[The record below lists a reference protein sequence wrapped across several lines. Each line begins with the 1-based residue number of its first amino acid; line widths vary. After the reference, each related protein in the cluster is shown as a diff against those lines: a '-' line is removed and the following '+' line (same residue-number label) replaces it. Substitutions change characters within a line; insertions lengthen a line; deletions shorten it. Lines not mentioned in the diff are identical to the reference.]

1 MIIGNGS
8 HGISPEAWNKFQDY
22 YENGGAYSSEWLR
35 SFNINDKTM
44 SNNMRHMDIKRE
56 LEYALVTCANSVN
69 IVRPT
74 FGFGKNKNLN
84 VGWYNTL
91 NSIVDLPFSVI
102 SKESKNPEKLCTIF
116 LDPAPIKL
124 SSNYTCHQR
133 YDAVIGDGLIQSVQK
148 NSIDVISYE
157 FFVAMR
163 REGGSVYVNGKE
175 VTLKNSKNKEIY
187 SFSVENEFMFPF
199 QGMGVKD
206 KRIGKKNLKFI
217 KALWTAV
224 ELIAAE
230 KYLVKNYV
238 GAGPYVYAHRSF
250 YKCKDYIKKLSNYSQ
265 QIKIERDILA
275 FINLIYSI
283 LNPTDKF
290 SRHKFYS
297 KFVNIIINLFNFDY
311 KATSSERLYSV
322 ICCVMV
328 GCYML
333 NKPGKWLKNK
343 SSDNGIYNP
352 FDSDISKE
360 EYGEMVSDLKE
371 KFEDYDI
378 SDGVNKLLSELKKN
392 GMMFFDPSQNSDCVR
407 EHHTQN
413 SDCVREQ
420 HTMQS
425 IDVGSS
431 KQMAKEIFYQDL
443 FNKMKFEE
451 KFFSSND
458 VIEYKNC
465 IKKNSAIIDN
475 IQENIKV
482 ISMMPRNPECGMK
495 SGQIDEACLYKLVD
509 FNEEEIFYQDNID
522 KKLDCAA
529 ITIIMDQSESM
540 SENNRVD
547 LVKTCSIILSE
558 ALKGIHNLKLRFFGF
573 SSNVIYNYNID
584 NDFYSL
590 GSIRNS
596 GGTSEGEAIAEI
608 ISLISHEKEQ
618 KNEEDFNQYI
628 FVLGDGEVDITS
640 SMMAFSFA
648 KSCGFNI
655 YHFGL
660 DNAYSIEYGEKVYG
674 KGKFALLPTKN
685 LLHAFTSILCQLLLH

>member
-1 MIIGNGS
+1 MLIGNGS
-8 HGISPEAWNKFQDY
+8 QGISPEAWNKFQDY
-22 YENGGAYSSEWLR
+22 YENGGAYSSEWLK
-35 SFNINDKTM
+35 SFNINDKAM
-44 SNNMRHMDIKRE
+44 PHNMRYEDIKRE

-69 IVRPT
+69 IVRPM
-74 FGFGKNKNLN
+74 FGFGKDKNLN

-91 NSIVDLPFSVI
+91 NSIIDLPFSVI
-102 SKESKNPEKLCTIF
+102 SKESKNPERLCTIY
-116 LDPAPIKL
+116 LDPAPIKC
-124 SSNYTCHQR
+124 SSVYTCHQR
-133 YDAVIGDGLIQSVQK
+133 YDAVIGDGLLQSVQK
-148 NSIDVISYE
+148 NSIDIISYE

-163 REGGSVYVNGKE
+163 KEGFSVYIDGKE
-175 VTLKNSKNKEIY
+175 VVLKNSKNKQIY

-199 QGMGVKD
+199 QGMGVKE
-206 KRIGKKNLKFI
+206 KRIGKKNLRFI

-230 KYLVKNYV
+230 KYLVKNYI
-238 GAGPYVYAHRSF
+238 GAAPYVYAHRSF
-250 YKCKDYIKKLSNYSQ
+250 YKCKDYVKKLSSYSQ
-265 QIKIERDILA
+265 QVKNERDVIA

-333 NKPGKWLKNK
+333 KKPGKWLKSK
-343 SSDNGIYNP
+343 GSGNGIYNP
-352 FDSDISKE
+352 FGDEISQE
-360 EYGEMVSDLKE
+360 EYVEMFSDFKE
-371 KFEDYDI
+371 RVENADVRN
-378 SDGVNKLLSELKKN
+378 GVNELLSNLQKN
-392 GMMFFDPSQNSDCVR
+392 GMMFFERGQDSGFI
-407 EHHTQN
+407 
-413 SDCVREQ
+413 REQ

-425 IDVGSS
+425 IDVGNS
-431 KQMAKEIFYQDL
+431 KQIAKEIFYQDL
-443 FNKMKFEE
+443 FNKMRFEE
-451 KFFSSND
+451 KIFSNND
-458 VIEYKNC
+458 VIEYKKR
-465 IKKNSAIIDN
+465 IEKNGAIIDN
-475 IQENIKV
+475 IKETIKV
-482 ISMMPRNPECGMK
+482 VSMVPKNPECGMR
-495 SGQIDEACLYKLVD
+495 SGQLDEACLYKLVD
-509 FNEEEIFYQDNID
+509 FDEEEIFYRDNID
-522 KKLDCAA
+522 MKLDCSA

-558 ALKGIHNLKLRFFGF
+558 ALKGIPNLKLRFFGF
-573 SSNVIYNYNID
+573 SNNTIYDYNVD
-584 NDFYSL
+584 NNFYSL

-608 ISLISHEKEQ
+608 VSRISHEKEQ
-618 KNEEDFNQYI
+618 NDEEDFSQYI
-628 FVLGDGEVDITS
+628 FVLGDGEVDISS

-660 DNAYSIEYGEKVYG
+660 DNAYSVEYGEKVYG
-674 KGKFALLPTKN
+674 KGRFALLPTKN
-685 LLHAFTSILCQLLLH
+685 LLHAFTSIFCQLLLN